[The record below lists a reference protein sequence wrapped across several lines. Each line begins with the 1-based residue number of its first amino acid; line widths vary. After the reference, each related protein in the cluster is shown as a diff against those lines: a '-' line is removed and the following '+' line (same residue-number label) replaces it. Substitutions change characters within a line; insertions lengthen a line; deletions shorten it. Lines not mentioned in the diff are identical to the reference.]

1 MPAIAPHARKQIR
14 DKVWQLLQNLATT
27 ADNVFLERG
36 QPLSNGGSGGL
47 SELPGIVIE
56 IRDEAVVVG
65 TKDTVV
71 KQDRLAELTVLAYA
85 EDETVEDTLD
95 QIAAEIEIALLA
107 DTHLGGLAENIAL
120 TGAHKEIGDGN
131 KPNGELR
138 LSFLIRYRTAEGVPT
153 AVIPPG

>member
-1 MPAIAPHARKQIR
+1 MPAVAPHARKQIR

-56 IRDEAVVVG
+56 IRDEAVAIG
-65 TKDTVV
+65 ATDTVV

-85 EDETVEDTLD
+85 EDDTVEDTLD
-95 QIAAEIEIALLA
+95 QIAAEI
-107 DTHLGGLAENIAL
+107 
-120 TGAHKEIGDGN
+120 
-131 KPNGELR
+131 
-138 LSFLIRYRTAEGVPT
+138 
-153 AVIPPG
+153 